1 MSIKASILGLVIAAG
16 GIAGVV
22 ILSQERPEV
31 PPAKGGAQQP
41 AASGNESSSAAPV
54 QAPSAAANESST
66 SAAPAVLHS
75 DGKNRRS
82 PLAPGR
88 YPMEVPFTDKGIDC
102 GGGRFLPL
110 LNGMETAPA
119 LNREPNLGPVPPVVA
134 KIVDD
139 TGIEWY
145 EHADGSATT
154 TRWQHVSARDWEKGG
169 MRSYWDP
176 ATVHG
181 MVVSGDRMIDI
192 DPSTGKVGGPPPGG
206 GQSGGQGV
214 GTGNGPGR

>member
-1 MSIKASILGLVIAAG
+1 MSIKASILGLLVAAG
-16 GIAGVV
+16 GITGVV
-22 ILSQERPEV
+22 IWSQQRSEI
-31 PPAKGGAQQP
+31 PPAQGSADPRGDN
-41 AASGNESSSAAPV
+41 GNEGPAAPV
-54 QAPSAAANESST
+54 HAPAAGADGRST
-66 SAAPAVLHS
+66 GAAPTLLHA

-88 YPMEVPFTDKGIDC
+88 YPMSIPFTDRGIDC

-110 LNGMETAPA
+110 LNGMETAPP
-119 LNREPNLGPVPPVVA
+119 LNRELSLGPVPPVVA

-154 TRWQHVSARDWEKGG
+154 TRWQNVSVRDWEKGG

-181 MVVSGDRMIDI
+181 MAVSGDRTIDM
-192 DPSTGKVGGPPPGG
+192 DPSTGKTGSPPPGG
-206 GQSGGQGV
+206 GQGL
-214 GTGNGPGR
+214 GTRDSGPGR